1 MANVMEYKCP
11 RCNGILEFDSQLQK
25 MKCPYCDSI
34 FTVEEIQHKDDVLE
48 QKPKQPVI
56 QKPHARPGQQTAQTQ
71 TAQEPQDDMSGMG
84 VYTCNSCGGELVA
97 DENTAATH
105 CPFCGNPVMLT
116 GRLSGALRPD
126 LVIPFQKTKE
136 DAKQALRDFTAG
148 KKLLPKLFKSE
159 NHIDEVKGVYVPFWL
174 YDAQADAQMRFEGVQ
189 TRTWRAGQ
197 YQYTE
202 RRYFDVERAGSL
214 LFDNVPVDG
223 SAKMPADLMESLEPY
238 DIGLAQPFQTAY
250 LSGYLADK
258 YDVSSDDSA
267 ERADERI
274 RKSAQDAIAS
284 TVTGYDGLNPL
295 GGDVQIHRAKPKYAL
310 YPVWMLTTTYQNKQY
325 RFAMNGQ
332 TGKFVGTL
340 PVDKKS
346 LWLYR
351 LLYTGIIGAV
361 VWLVLHFLFGF

>member
-11 RCNGILEFDSQLQK
+11 RCGGILEFDSKLQK

-34 FTVEEIQHKDDVLE
+34 FTVEEMQQKDDVLE
-48 QKPKQPVI
+48 PKPEQAAFHKPV
-56 QKPHARPGQQTAQTQ
+56 RPQAHQNAQQQTA
-71 TAQEPQDDMSGMG
+71 QDDMSGMG

-97 DENTAATH
+97 DENTSATH

-116 GRLSGALRPD
+116 GRLSGAWKPD

-136 DAKQALRDFTAG
+136 DARQALREFTAG

-174 YDAQADAQMRFEGVQ
+174 YDAQADAQLHFEGVQ
-189 TRTWRAGQ
+189 THTWRAGQ

-202 RRYFDVERAGSL
+202 RKYYDVERAGSL

-238 DIGLAQPFQTAY
+238 DVSQARPFQTAF

-258 YDVSSDDSA
+258 YDVDSDESA
-267 ERADERI
+267 ARADERI
-274 RKSAQDAIAS
+274 KRSAEDAIGS
-284 TVTGYDGLNPL
+284 TVVGYDSLSPM
-295 GGDVQIHRAKPKYAL
+295 GGNVQINRAKPKYAL

-340 PVDKKS
+340 PVDNKAY
-346 LWLYR
+346 WLYR
-351 LLYTGIIGAV
+351 LLYTGVIGAV
-361 VWLVLHFLFGF
+361 AWLVLHFLFRM